1 MTSALRGDL
10 LRFALALLLILGAA
24 APSLVLAEEKPGT
37 FSSESDWIP
46 DDNDEFLRMLKAKD
60 ASLNS
65 VRVTVQ
71 QNKTIKRSPFDEYV
85 HDSFAAF
92 KYGGDPPPRPES
104 YEPFERETSATITMT
119 LENGDTTIER
129 TSMFDGRGE
138 PLSEPSR
145 ARTSNASGKTE
156 CTITTHG
163 ESLTVEKVTPLEER
177 GLFYEARLQLEFA
190 LGVGFGSRL
199 ESIEKIERNG
209 AMARV
214 HATMQIW
221 TQDITEAVLLVD
233 SDLIVREAT
242 LVANS
247 KGHVTRFEVRTSGTV
262 TSPDH
267 GSLAAASTYKRT
279 SLGILRN
286 GKLEG
291 KSRVVDDYSTED
303 HEVIA
308 ILPTQQP

>member
-10 LRFALALLLILGAA
+10 LRFALASLLILGTAA
-24 APSLVLAEEKPGT
+24 SSLVLAEVKPRT
-37 FSSESDWIP
+37 LSSESDWIP
-46 DDNDEFLRMLKAKD
+46 DDNDEFLRMLKAED
-60 ASLNS
+60 AKLDS

-71 QNKTIKRSPFDEYV
+71 QNKTIKRSPLEEHL

-138 PLSEPSR
+138 PLPEPSR
-145 ARTSNASGKTE
+145 ARTSNASGMTE
-156 CTITTHG
+156 CTITMHG

-177 GLFYEARLQLEFA
+177 GLFYESRMQLEFA

-199 ESIEKIERNG
+199 ESIEKIEREG

-214 HATMQIW
+214 YGTMRIW
-221 TQDITEAVLLVD
+221 THDITDAVLLVD
-233 SDLIVREAT
+233 SDLIVREAI
-242 LVANS
+242 LIANS
-247 KGHVTRFEVRTSGTV
+247 KGHVTRFEIRTSGTV

-267 GSLAAASTYKRT
+267 GSFAAASKYKRT
-279 SLGILRN
+279 ALGILRD
-286 GKLEG
+286 GETEG
-291 KSRVVDDYSTED
+291 KIRVVDDYCTED